1 MNTDSSRRWLA
12 LGALALAMLTI
23 GLDMTVLTVAL
34 PTLAVDLNA
43 NNGALQW
50 FSTAYTLALAAVML
64 PAGALGDR
72 YGRKK
77 ILLGALVVFGA
88 ASLACA
94 FATTSGQLI
103 AARVVLG
110 VAAAGMIPLSM
121 SVLPVLFP
129 NPAQR
134 ARAMNIWITSTAI
147 GLPLGPILGG
157 WLIDNFW
164 WGSVFLINVPMVV
177 FGAVAVAALVPE
189 SRNPDRRP
197 LDLPGTVLSV
207 AGMLGVTYGFIR
219 LGDEGWGNGFGWGVL
234 AAGVIAFVVFI
245 GWQRRAAFALIDLGL
260 FGSHGFRWGTVFA
273 VLITF
278 GMFGLFFTV
287 PQYYQAVLGT
297 DALGSGL
304 RLLPMIGGL
313 LVGSR
318 LSDKLLPKLGVRTM
332 VTAAMVVLA
341 LGLGLGAL
349 TSVGAAYWFTATW
362 IALVGAGMGL
372 GMPVSMAVAMD
383 DLEVARAGMGSAL
396 LQALRQAAGTIA
408 VALLGTVLAT
418 VYRGELGDLN
428 VHPIGDSVNSGVAV
442 AKSTGDASMLEHVQS
457 AFVHGMGAMLW
468 ACAAIC
474 VLAVPLALRVL
485 PRRSAAAVRAAEVV
499 PGAPVAVDATE
510 STHVG

>member
-1 MNTDSSRRWLA
+1 MKTDSARRWLA

-50 FSTAYTLALAAVML
+50 FSSAYTLALAAVML

-77 ILLGALVVFGA
+77 ILLAALILFGV

-94 FATTSGQLI
+94 FATSSGQLI

-110 VAAAGMIPLSM
+110 IAAAAMMPLSM
-121 SVLPVLFP
+121 AVLPVLFP
-129 NPAQR
+129 DSGER
-134 ARAMNIWITSTAI
+134 ARAMSIWVTSTAI

-177 FGAVAVAALVPE
+177 VGALAVAALVPE

-197 LDLPGTVLSV
+197 LDPIGALLSM
-207 AGMLGVTYGFIR
+207 AGMLGLTYGFIR
-219 LGDEGWGNGFGWGVL
+219 FGDRGWGDVAALAVL
-234 AAGVIAFVVFI
+234 AAGVAALGAFLL
-245 GWQRRAAFALIDLGL
+245 WQRRAAFPLVDLAL
-260 FGSHGFRWGTVFA
+260 FRAPGFRWGAVFT

-287 PQYYQAVLGT
+287 PQYYQSVLGT
-297 DALGSGL
+297 DALGSGV
-304 RLLPMIGGL
+304 RLLPLIGGL
-313 LVGSR
+313 VVGTR
-318 LSDKLLPKLGVRTM
+318 LCDRLLPRLGAGPL
-332 VTAAMVVLA
+332 VTSGLVTLA
-341 LGLGLGAL
+341 IGLGLGAL
-349 TSVGAAYWFTATW
+349 TTAGSPYWYGALW
-362 IALVGAGMGL
+362 IALTGAGMGIA
-372 GMPVSMAVAMD
+372 MPVGMAVAID

-396 LQALRQAAGTIA
+396 LQAMRQAAGTIA
-408 VALLGTVLAT
+408 VALLGTVSAT
-418 VYRGELGDLN
+418 VYRHELGTLD
-428 VHPIGDSVNSGVAV
+428 VDPIRDSVNSGVAA
-442 AKSTGDASMLEHVQS
+442 AKASGDPAVLEQVQA
-457 AFVHGMGAMLW
+457 AFVGGMDAMLW
-468 ACAAIC
+468 VCAAIC
-474 VLAVPLALRVL
+474 AVAVPLAIRVL
-485 PRRSAAAVRAAEVV
+485 PRGRATLTEAK
-499 PGAPVAVDATE
+499 VAVDTPE